1 MARERLSR
9 LQRRILAWLV
19 AENRRTRSTMAASHD
34 ALVHALAALGFDKGN
49 ISTSLNGPASKGLVT
64 ITRTTGGRAE
74 AVDLTADG
82 RNRLSRT
89 RQLPSWF
96 R

>member
-1 MARERLSR
+1 VSAALPHRPRAHLTDARIRQMRSVTMARERLSR

-49 ISTSLNGPASKGLVT
+49 ISP
-64 ITRTTGGRAE
+64 R
-74 AVDLTADG
+74 LTA
-82 RNRLSRT
+82 RCRRA
-89 RQLPSWF
+89 W
-96 R
+96 